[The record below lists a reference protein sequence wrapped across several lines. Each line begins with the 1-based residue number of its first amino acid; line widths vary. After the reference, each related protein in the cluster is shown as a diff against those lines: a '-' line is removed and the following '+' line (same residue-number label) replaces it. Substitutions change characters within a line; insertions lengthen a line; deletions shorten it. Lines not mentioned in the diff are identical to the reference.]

1 MSKRTQSIRSMFAG
15 RGDGELS
22 ADNKPSLP
30 RVTAGAVRSLKE
42 TFTDVERDY
51 QALREQ
57 LSNGAIV
64 VDLDPTLV
72 DPSPFAD
79 RIHDQDES
87 SFEELKRSI
96 AERGQEIPILV
107 RSHPSSPGRYQSAY
121 GHRRVRAVRDLGGQ
135 VKAYVRPLTDEDL
148 VVSQGIENS
157 AREDLS
163 FIERALFA
171 LKLEDA
177 GFQRTVVQSALTID
191 RAEASKLIAVA
202 KAIPADLVAAIG
214 RAPKVGRGR
223 WQSLAEL
230 LQDAAL
236 VKEARGLIA
245 QPDFRTQSTGERFDT
260 IYGLRKAPAP
270 RAPATQEQTVR
281 SRDGTELATLVRSK
295 RIVRLQIDRERNE
308 AFADFVLHKLPD
320 LYELYTQE
328 RSVDE

>member
-15 RGDGELS
+15 HGDGELS

-57 LSNGAIV
+57 LANGEV
-64 VDLDPTLV
+64 VVELDPTLV

-79 RIHDQDES
+79 RIQDQDES

-107 RSHPSSPGRYQSAY
+107 RPHPSSPGRYQSAY
-121 GHRRVRAVRDLGGQ
+121 GHRRVRAVRALGGQ
-135 VKAYVRPLTDEDL
+135 IKAYVRPLTDESL

-171 LKLEDA
+171 LKLENA

-191 RAEASKLIAVA
+191 RAEASKLLAVA
-202 KAIPADLVAAIG
+202 RAIPADLVAAIG

-230 LQDAAL
+230 LQDPAL
-236 VKEARGLIA
+236 VKKARALVSE
-245 QPDFRTQSTGERFDT
+245 PDFQAQSTGERFDM
-260 IYGLRKAPAP
+260 IYGLRTPAAVP
-270 RAPATQEQTVR
+270 EPEAQEQTIR
-281 SRDGTELATLVRSK
+281 SRDGAALATLVRSK
-295 RIVRLQIDRERNE
+295 RIVRLQIDRDRHE
-308 AFADFVLHKLPD
+308 AFADFVSRKLPD
-320 LYELYTQE
+320 LYEQYTQE
-328 RSVDE
+328 RSDDE

>member
-15 RGDGELS
+15 RGEGELS

-64 VDLDPTLV
+64 VELDPTLV
-72 DPSPFAD
+72 DPSPFTD
-79 RIHDQDES
+79 RIQDQDES

-107 RSHPSSPGRYQSAY
+107 RPHPSLPGRYQSAY
-121 GHRRVRAVRDLGGQ
+121 GHRRVRAVRDLGVQ

-171 LKLEDA
+171 LRLEGA

-230 LQDAAL
+230 LQDAVL
-236 VKEARGLIA
+236 VERARELIA
-245 QPDFRTQSTGERFDT
+245 RPDFRTQSTGERFDT
-260 IYGLRKAPAP
+260 IYGLHKTPAP
-270 RAPATQEQTVR
+270 LAPATQEQTVR

-295 RIVRLQIDRERNE
+295 RIVRLQIDRQRNE
-308 AFADFVLHKLPD
+308 AFADFVLRKLPD
-320 LYELYTQE
+320 LYDLYTQE

>member
-22 ADNKPSLP
+22 VDNKPSLP

-57 LSNGAIV
+57 LSNGTV
-64 VDLDPTLV
+64 VVELDPTLV

-79 RIHDQDES
+79 RFQDQDVES
-87 SFEELKRSI
+87 FDELKRSI

-107 RSHPSSPGRYQSAY
+107 RPHPSSPGRYQSAY
-121 GHRRVRAVRDLGGQ
+121 GHRRVRAVRDLGRP
-135 VKAYVRPLTDEDL
+135 VKAYIRPLTDEDL

-163 FIERALFA
+163 FIERAIFA
-171 LKLEDA
+171 LKLEEA
-177 GFQRTVVQSALTID
+177 GFQRTVVQSALSID

-202 KAIPADLVAAIG
+202 NAIPADLVAAIG

-236 VKEARGLIA
+236 VAQARSLIT
-245 QPDFRTQSTGERFDT
+245 QQDFQARSTGERFDV
-260 IYGLRKAPAP
+260 IQGLRKLPAVQ
-270 RAPATQEQTVR
+270 TSVQEQTVR
-281 SRDGTELATLVRSK
+281 SRDGIELATLVRSK
-295 RIVRLQIDRERNE
+295 RLLRLQIDREQNE
-308 AFADFVLHKLPD
+308 AFADFLLRKLPD
-320 LYELYTQE
+320 LYDLYIQE
-328 RSVDE
+328 RSADE